1 MFLQN
6 FEDPPAPLFLAS
18 TVAQSKAI
26 LIPDPLHMGLF
37 LTFTMMCLHVGF
49 INSHCA
55 GGLLDPFNL
64 KIHKYVLRF

>member
-26 LIPDPLHMGLF
+26 LIPDPLHAGLF
-37 LTFTMMCLHVGF
+37 LKFHNDMPSCGF
-49 INSHCA
+49 YQQPLCR
-55 GGLLDPFNL
+55 GLLDPFNL
-64 KIHKYVLRF
+64 K